1 MNNFREKIRYQWD
14 NRPLLLIILIAAIS
28 RLLAAIFSKGFG
40 MHDDHFQI
48 IEIAQSWLEGS
59 QVWLNEVGTINRS
72 LVYPGLHYLLF
83 HFLENLGI
91 TDPQTKMTIVR
102 FIHAFYSLLLVYF
115 GYKLTLII
123 SDKPTAKKVGLFLAI
138 FYIMPFM
145 SVRNLIEFVCIPP
158 MIIGFYFALKEDP
171 QKTIRNWILVGIFL
185 GLAVTIRYQ
194 ILIIVGSVGLVLIFQ
209 KRFKLL
215 IIYTLGL
222 FLGHFMIEGIVN
234 SIAWGSPY
242 HPTINYIFYN
252 IKARYEYV
260 TGPWYRYI
268 LLILGIL
275 IPPVSFFLVF
285 GYLKNWK
292 KFALLFWPAF
302 IFLVI
307 HSYFPNKQE
316 RFILPILPFIVILGV
331 IGWED
336 YIKNS
341 RFWQNRLKILRGCWI
356 WFWSINSILLLIVT
370 FTYSKKNQV
379 ETLYYLS
386 HKKDITGIIW
396 ESHRRITP
404 HIPHFYLNKKVPFY
418 QYPAP
423 VTKTDL
429 ASEIDSSGNP
439 PPNYIIFLGKKGIQ
453 ERVSDFQK
461 DFKSILQLEKK
472 VNPSLIDTIL
482 YRLNPGRNV
491 NQVSYVYKIHW
502 KQFRRID

>member
-1 MNNFREKIRYQWD
+1 MNNFRDKILYQWD
-14 NRPLLLIILIAAIS
+14 NKPLLIIIFIAALF
-28 RLLAAIFSKGFG
+28 RLLAAIFSKGFA

-59 QVWLNEVGTINRS
+59 QIWLNEVGTINRS

-83 HFLENLGI
+83 RLIENLGL

-115 GYKLTLII
+115 GYKITLII

-145 SVRNLIEFVCIPP
+145 SVRNLIEVVCFPP
-158 MIIGFYFALKEDP
+158 MIIGFYFALNEDP
-171 QKTIRNWILVGIFL
+171 KKTFKNWILAGIFL

-194 ILIIVGSVGLVLIFQ
+194 ILIIVGSAGLVLIFQ
-209 KRFKLL
+209 KNFKILF
-215 IIYTLGL
+215 IYTLGL
-222 FLGHFMIEGIVN
+222 FLGHFIIEGIVN
-234 SIAWGSPY
+234 LIAWGSPY

-260 TGPWYRYI
+260 VGPWYRYI

-275 IPPVSFFLVF
+275 IPPISIFLVF
-285 GYLKNWK
+285 GYLKNWRK
-292 KFALLFWPAF
+292 LALLFWPAL
-302 IFLVI
+302 IFLVA

-316 RFILPILPFIVILGV
+316 RFILPILPFIIISGV
-331 IGWED
+331 IGWEEF
-336 YIKNS
+336 IKNS
-341 RFWQNRLKILRGCWI
+341 KFWQNKQKILRSCWI

-386 HKKDITGIIW
+386 QKKVITGIIW

-404 HIPHFYLNKKVPFY
+404 HIPHFYLNRKVPFY

-423 VTKTDL
+423 VTNVEL
-429 ASEIDSSGNP
+429 AAEIDSSGNP
-439 PPNYIIFLGKKGIQ
+439 APNYIIFLGKKGIQ
-453 ERVSDFQK
+453 ARVNEFQNDF
-461 DFKSILQLEKK
+461 DVILQLEKL
-472 VNPSLIDTIL
+472 VNPSLIDAIL
-482 YRLNPGRNV
+482 YQLNPGRNV
-491 NQVSYVYKIHW
+491 NQVSYVYKIH
-502 KQFRRID
+502 KNPVLKNN